1 MEKKRPSRYIV
12 DLAWTGR
19 GMSLPARCKSEIIV
33 NITSA
38 TKQMTRPNCS
48 ITSQY
53 LTYLQRKNGAPGTWK
68 SCYKSFI
75 PRCNSQITAIINCAT
90 KLMSCPNS
98 SNYSSIFDL
107 VTEEKR
113 PSRYLGD
120 VALTGRGKS
129 FQTRC
134 KSEINFCYH

>member
-1 MEKKRPSRYIV
+1 
-12 DLAWTGR
+12 
-19 GMSLPARCKSEIIV
+19 MSLPARCKSEIIV
-33 NITSA
+33 VITSA

-68 SCYKSFI
+68 SRYKSFI
-75 PRCNSQITAIINCAT
+75 PRCNSQIIAIIICAT

-98 SNYSSIFDL
+98 SATAQYLTWLRRKKAIPVLRRCSLDRSW
-107 VTEEKR
+107 EE
-113 PSRYLGD
+113 
-120 VALTGRGKS
+120 

-134 KSEINFCYH
+134 KSEIISVITSAM